1 MTILMD
7 DLSKECAFLLTS
19 IILLDKSVRPILFQ
33 DSWIFI
39 GDFSAFSFLHLLD
52 SAIRNLWKF
61 YHLLKCAF
69 EIFDNLYKNLYSF
82 LKKFHRFATAA
93 QNKTTSFC
101 SLCSSLKIV
110 NLLVGGSTH
119 RKKITFFHEDLP
131 LSNITKEH

>member
-1 MTILMD
+1 MD

-52 SAIRNLWKF
+52 SAIRWTIIYENFIIYLSV
-61 YHLLKCAF
+61 HLKYLINYPR
-69 EIFDNLYKNLYSF
+69 IFIHSS
-82 LKKFHRFATAA
+82 KKFHQFTTAA

-131 LSNITKEH
+131 LSNITREH